1 MVLLSNGEFLVH
13 VPLRPQNKA
22 EAPHRQ
28 RTDDIVAWSN
38 RIGSLRDQNP
48 KKKEEKRVRAL
59 SATRMGRF
67 SLAENGDRPGL
78 NQWTTWSP
86 RESRPN
92 LPIKNETKKT
102 TLTTIYELPAC
113 SEYTSSRCECRTQ
126 PTTIFPSFFLSFFLS
141 FFPEWTIFSASA
153 CKTVAARPMAVDSTL
168 LSLSGFL
175 N

>member
-102 TLTTIYELPAC
+102 LHLRR
-113 SEYTSSRCECRTQ
+113 YTSCQPVPNTPVPDANVGRSRPLSFLR
-126 PTTIFPSFFLSFFLS
+126 SFFLSFFLFS
-141 FFPEWTIFSASA
+141 PSGPFFPLRLAKRLRLGRWPLTRLCS
-153 CKTVAARPMAVDSTL
+153 V
-168 LSLSGFL
+168 
-175 N
+175 